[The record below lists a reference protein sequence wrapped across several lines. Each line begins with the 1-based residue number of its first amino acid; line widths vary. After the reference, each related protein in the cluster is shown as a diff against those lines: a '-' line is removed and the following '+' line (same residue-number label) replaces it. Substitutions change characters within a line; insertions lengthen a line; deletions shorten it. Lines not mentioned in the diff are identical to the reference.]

1 MKNFK
6 NADKIQDI
14 IKGER
19 AAVETYGQVF
29 EKYGADSQLDKL
41 RYFSKDHK
49 EAVLA
54 LNKIAKENSIEVPE
68 SSGAWGTWSNLVT
81 GTAKVFG
88 EKAALKALK
97 EGEEH
102 GLKEYEE
109 LLEVSNIPVQFKTMI
124 QDKFIPVQRKHI
136 REIDSLMSRVS

>member
-1 MKNFK
+1 MSTSKK
-6 NADKIQDI
+6 TDKIKDI

-29 EKYGADSQLDKL
+29 EKYGTDSQLDKL

-49 EAVLA
+49 DAVRKLDS
-54 LNKIAKENSIEVPE
+54 IARENNIEVPE
-68 SSGAWGTWSNLVT
+68 SSGAWGSWSSLVT

-102 GLKEYEE
+102 GLKEYED
-109 LLEVSNIPVQFKTMI
+109 LLSETSIPTSLKNMVQST
-124 QDKFIPVQRKHI
+124 FIPMQRNHI
-136 REIDSLMSRVS
+136 KEIDTLMSRVG

>member
-1 MKNFK
+1 MSTKSE
-6 NADKIQDI
+6 KIQSI

-29 EKYGADSQLDKL
+29 EKYGDDSQIDKL

-49 EAVLA
+49 EAVIE
-54 LNKIAKENSIEVPE
+54 LNNMAQRNNIEIPE
-68 SSGAWGTWSNLVT
+68 SSGVWGSWSKLVT
-81 GTAKVFG
+81 GTATLLGK
-88 EKAALKALK
+88 KSALKALK

-109 LLEVSNIPVQFKTMI
+109 LLSSSSVPDNMKMLVNN
-124 QDKFIPVQRKHI
+124 KFIPMQKKHI
-136 REIDSLMSRVS
+136 KDIDLLMTRVV

>member
-1 MKNFK
+1 MS
-6 NADKIQDI
+6 KIKEL

-29 EKYGADSQLDKL
+29 EKYGTDSQIDKL
-41 RYFSKDHK
+41 RYFAKDHR
-49 EAVLA
+49 EALMKLSDV
-54 LNKIAKENSIEVPE
+54 AKSNGVEVPD
-68 SSGAWGTWSNLVT
+68 SSGAWGSWSKLVT
-81 GTAKVFG
+81 GTAKVLG

-109 LLEVSNIPVQFKTMI
+109 LMESSETPEALKSMVRST
-124 QDKFIPVQRKHI
+124 FIPTQRKHI
-136 REIDSLMSRVS
+136 SDIDTLMSRVS